1 MINWSFKTLPSRHID
16 LNKGDYTKSVAI
28 FTEDER
34 LRACIG
40 CGGCTGSCTA
50 GAITDFNFR
59 KLHTLIRRGE
69 YTNVIEEVNKCMLC
83 GKCTLVCPRGINT
96 RKVVIAIKKY
106 FCEDSIVKK

>member
-1 MINWSFKTLPSRHID
+1 MINWNYKTLPTRHID

-28 FTEDER
+28 FTEDPR

-50 GAITDFNFR
+50 GAMTDFNFR

-69 YTNVIEEVNKCMLC
+69 YTNVITQIDKCMMC
-83 GKCTLVCPRGINT
+83 GKCSIICPRGINT
-96 RKVVIAIKKY
+96 RKIVIAIKKY
-106 FCEDSIVKK
+106 FSE